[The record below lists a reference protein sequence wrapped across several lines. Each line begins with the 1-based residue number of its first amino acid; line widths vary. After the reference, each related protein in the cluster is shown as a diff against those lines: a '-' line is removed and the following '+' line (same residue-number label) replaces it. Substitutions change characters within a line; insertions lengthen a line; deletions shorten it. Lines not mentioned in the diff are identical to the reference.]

1 MHISPFMRK
10 GVKNAPLPG
19 TPAWRKY
26 LTASK
31 ISAVM
36 RTSPWQTRF
45 QLWHEMAG
53 NIEVTPPHPA
63 VLDRGHR
70 LEEPIARWLADQHPE
85 LRIRNCGGRWWQ
97 VGTRYAATPDRL
109 AVDRSNDHVAA
120 LVEIKTASNPAGWGT
135 PGTDEIPPYYFD
147 QVQWQMY
154 CTGADRVIVAVLGA
168 RLEFAEYLVERDDT
182 RISQMVRAADEFMD
196 SLETGVEPDW
206 KTEAGDFQVYE
217 TMRELHP
224 DIEPYSVE
232 ATDDAALAISRYR
245 KARRLAEVTEARAK
259 AFAAAELEDDKTL
272 THQGG
277 VLARRTARK
286 SRSGESGTP
295 FITFAKEK
303 K

>member
-36 RTSPWQTRF
+36 CTSPWQTRF

-70 LEEPIARWLADQHPE
+70 LEEPIARWLADRHPE

-109 AVDRSNDHVAA
+109 AVDRSNDHVHA

-135 PGTDEIPPYYFD
+135 PGTDEIPPCYYD

-168 RLEFAEYLVERDDT
+168 RLEFAEYLVERDEA
-182 RISQMVRAADEFMD
+182 RINQMVRTADEFMD
-196 SLETGVEPDW
+196 SLEAGVELDW
-206 KTEAGDFQVYE
+206 
-217 TMRELHP
+217 R
-224 DIEPYSVE
+224 VE
-232 ATDDAALAISRYR
+232 
-245 KARRLAEVTEARAK
+245 
-259 AFAAAELEDDKTL
+259 AAAEREAQRMERERLE
-272 THQGG
+272 
-277 VLARRTARK
+277 VELARLQQAQEAQ
-286 SRSGESGTP
+286 G
-295 FITFAKEK
+295 
-303 K
+303 